1 MASPSTTQQKPA
13 TERRRRLR
21 TLDQGKHLR
30 GALTETNVGRKALDW
45 RSSAYGSADA
55 DDLRVEQIAAQ
66 LEEAEQQRLAAD
78 WIGEPPDEDFDLGAG
93 YLPSRHD
100 DKGEGHQ

>member
-1 MASPSTTQQKPA
+1 MSTLHGHRK
-13 TERRRRLR
+13 RL
-21 TLDQGKHLR
+21 
-30 GALTETNVGRKALDW
+30 ANEE
-45 RSSAYGSADA
+45 A